1 MSLTILLLAAC
12 TLLPAP
18 QEFPAEV
25 DGNRVLTVA
34 QALAA
39 SDTGATGPI
48 AIGGWFSMAPMHS
61 CPAPFKNGVFREPNP
76 LELYCHEGDW
86 ALAEKP
92 EAVVDV
98 TIVTTDES
106 TSMTVTGR
114 TITGPWLQ
122 PVLEIHLGGIFPLG
136 TTEQW
141 RPVPVVLVGHFG
153 DPRAATCLP
162 QLRAV
167 CAERFVADRVGWPP

>member
-1 MSLTILLLAAC
+1 MAALLLVGC

-18 QEFPAEV
+18 KEFPAEV

-39 SDTGATGPI
+39 RDSGVTGPI
-48 AIGGWFSMAPMHS
+48 AIGGWFSMAPSHP
-61 CPAPFKNGVFREPNP
+61 CPAPIGPDGVFREPNP
-76 LELYCHEGDW
+76 LELYCVVGDW

-92 EAVVDV
+92 EPVVDV
-98 TIVTTDES
+98 TTTGTGDS
-106 TSMTVTGR
+106 TAVSVSGR
-114 TITGPWLQ
+114 TIVGPWLQ
-122 PVLEIHLGGIFPLG
+122 PVLEIQQIGIFPPG

-153 DPRAATCLP
+153 DPRAVTCLP
-162 QLRAV
+162 ELRVA
-167 CAERFVADRVGWPP
+167 CAERFVAESVGWRP